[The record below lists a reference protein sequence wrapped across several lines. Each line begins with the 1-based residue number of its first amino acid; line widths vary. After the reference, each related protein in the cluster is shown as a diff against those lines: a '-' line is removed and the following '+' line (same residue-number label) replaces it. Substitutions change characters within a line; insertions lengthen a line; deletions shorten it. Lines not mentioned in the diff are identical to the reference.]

1 MNQRSKALTL
11 TRTLFNTYDINIKFT
26 GIKFIDLLQFNSQ
39 LMTLKL
45 KGLVS
50 NTEYEAL
57 REIKG
62 IIDEIQNFDALKDY
76 QLLVEKVEKLIE
88 YKETKAESRDSN
100 FVDMIQF
107 LSATS
112 KESIVNTEEFNKFN
126 RYMHVERN
134 IQNVL
139 EAELEAM
146 KYKDKALVFLV
157 GSVGDGKSHLIS
169 YLNSVRSDLFEGVEI
184 YNDATESDNPHK
196 TAVETLSNKLG
207 GYFSGKYKKMIIA
220 INIGM
225 LHNLLTYLVK
235 KDLLSNLIH
244 IIENSKIFS
253 SEGMEDIIYRS
264 EDVRFIS
271 FLKEEIYTVKDGNIE
286 SEFYNNIL
294 SKVFTQSEENPFYAA
309 FVKDDGDKREEPI
322 YINYRLLLNPRVQ
335 ATIRFLLI
343 KIQIENKRIL
353 TTRSV
358 LNFLY
363 DIIVPETNA
372 KNNDSYLPTL
382 LFENHERSQVLKSI
396 AEQDP
401 LLTQSTLLDQLNIDL
416 YNAIDFEKQ
425 CKDILGESFYSEVE
439 PIILLIKGLDKHKRK
454 FEMII
459 RLHFLYDF
467 SNYGT
472 EHYLS
477 FIRLYDSIDKSNKAK
492 KEVYS
497 KLLKALYAWNGSPQD
512 NYIYSDSIKP
522 NSKLLLGLNIKP
534 KILSIES
541 SRNMTIDV
549 KMDINDNI
557 YQLNIDYNLF
567 NLLEKIDEGYI
578 LKETDKEGA
587 VMFSKFIEDILNEI
601 KSLDSTIIHLTRS
614 NASYIIKDV
623 NFGYEI
629 GSVKS

>member
-76 QLLVEKVEKLIE
+76 QLLVEKIEKLIE
-88 YKETKAESRDSN
+88 YKETKAESHDSN

-244 IIENSKIFS
+244 IIEDSKIFS

>member
-26 GIKFIDLLQFNSQ
+26 GIKFINLLQFNSQ

-62 IIDEIQNFDALKDY
+62 IIDEIQNFDALRDY
-76 QLLVEKVEKLIE
+76 QLLVEKIEKLIE
-88 YKETKAESRDSN
+88 YNETKAESRDSN

-196 TAVETLSNKLG
+196 TAVETLSNKLD

-225 LHNLLTYLVK
+225 LHNLLTYLVNN
-235 KDLLSNLIH
+235 DLLSNLIH
-244 IIENSKIFS
+244 IIEDSKIFS
-253 SEGMEDIIYRS
+253 SEGMENIIYRS

-396 AEQDP
+396 AKQDP

-425 CKDILGESFYSEVE
+425 CKDILGASFYSEVE
-439 PIILLIKGLDKHKRK
+439 PIILLIKGLNKHKRK

-472 EHYLS
+472 EHYIS
-477 FIRLYDSIDKSNKAK
+477 FIRLYDEIDKSKKAK

>member
-76 QLLVEKVEKLIE
+76 QLLVEKIEKLIE

-235 KDLLSNLIH
+235 NDLLSNLIH
-244 IIENSKIFS
+244 IIEDSKIFS

-425 CKDILGESFYSEVE
+425 CKDILGASFYSEIE

-477 FIRLYDSIDKSNKAK
+477 FIRLYDAIDKSNKAK

>member
-76 QLLVEKVEKLIE
+76 QLLVEKIEKLIE

-235 KDLLSNLIH
+235 NDLLSNLIH
-244 IIENSKIFS
+244 IIEDSKIFS

-477 FIRLYDSIDKSNKAK
+477 FIRLYDAIDKSNKAK

>member
-26 GIKFIDLLQFNSQ
+26 GIKFINLLQFNSQ

-76 QLLVEKVEKLIE
+76 QLLVEKIEKLIE

-112 KESIVNTEEFNKFN
+112 KESIVNTEEFNNFN

-196 TAVETLSNKLG
+196 TAVETLINKLG

-225 LHNLLTYLVK
+225 LHNLLTYLVNN
-235 KDLLSNLIH
+235 DLLSDLIH
-244 IIENSKIFS
+244 IIEDSKIFS

-294 SKVFTQSEENPFYAA
+294 SKVFAQSEENPFYAA

-477 FIRLYDSIDKSNKAK
+477 FIRLYDAIDKSNKAK

>member
-1 MNQRSKALTL
+1 MNQRSKALIL

>member
-26 GIKFIDLLQFNSQ
+26 GIKFINLLQFNSQ

-76 QLLVEKVEKLIE
+76 QLLVEKIEKLIE

-112 KESIVNTEEFNKFN
+112 KESIVNTEEFNNFN

-235 KDLLSNLIH
+235 NDLLSNLIH
-244 IIENSKIFS
+244 IIEDSKIFS

-477 FIRLYDSIDKSNKAK
+477 FIRLYDAIDKSNKAK

>member
-26 GIKFIDLLQFNSQ
+26 GIKFINLLQFNSQ

-76 QLLVEKVEKLIE
+76 QLLVEKIEKLIE

-235 KDLLSNLIH
+235 NDLLSNLIH
-244 IIENSKIFS
+244 IIEDSKIFS

-477 FIRLYDSIDKSNKAK
+477 FIRLYDAIDKSNKAK

>member
-76 QLLVEKVEKLIE
+76 QLLVEKIEKLIE

-244 IIENSKIFS
+244 IIEDSKIFS

-425 CKDILGESFYSEVE
+425 CKDILGASFYSEIE

-477 FIRLYDSIDKSNKAK
+477 FIRLYDAIDKSNKAK

>member
-26 GIKFIDLLQFNSQ
+26 GIKFINLLQFNSQ

-76 QLLVEKVEKLIE
+76 QLLVEKIEKLIE

-112 KESIVNTEEFNKFN
+112 KESIVNTEEFNNFN

-225 LHNLLTYLVK
+225 LHNLLTYLVNN
-235 KDLLSNLIH
+235 DLLSNLIH
-244 IIENSKIFS
+244 IIEDSKIFS

-294 SKVFTQSEENPFYAA
+294 SKVFAQSEENPFYAA

-477 FIRLYDSIDKSNKAK
+477 FIRLYDAIDKSNKAK

>member
-76 QLLVEKVEKLIE
+76 QLLVEKIEKLIE

-244 IIENSKIFS
+244 IIEDSKIFS

-477 FIRLYDSIDKSNKAK
+477 FIRLYDAIDKSNKAK

>member
-76 QLLVEKVEKLIE
+76 QLLVEKIEKLIE

-235 KDLLSNLIH
+235 NDLLSNLIH
-244 IIENSKIFS
+244 IIEDSKIFS

>member
-76 QLLVEKVEKLIE
+76 QLLVEKIEKLIE

-225 LHNLLTYLVK
+225 LHNLLTYIVK
-235 KDLLSNLIH
+235 NDLLSNLIH
-244 IIENSKIFS
+244 IIEDSKIFS

-477 FIRLYDSIDKSNKAK
+477 FIRLYDAIDKSNKAK

>member
-76 QLLVEKVEKLIE
+76 QLLVEKIEKLIE

-235 KDLLSNLIH
+235 NDLLSNLIH
-244 IIENSKIFS
+244 IIEDSKIFS

-382 LFENHERSQVLKSI
+382 LFENDERSQVLKSI

>member
-26 GIKFIDLLQFNSQ
+26 GIKFINLLQFNSQ

-76 QLLVEKVEKLIE
+76 QLLVEKIEKLIE

-225 LHNLLTYLVK
+225 LHNLLTYLVNN
-235 KDLLSNLIH
+235 DLLSNLIH
-244 IIENSKIFS
+244 IIEDSKIFS

-294 SKVFTQSEENPFYAA
+294 SKVFTHSEENPFYAA

>member
-26 GIKFIDLLQFNSQ
+26 GIKFINLLQFNSQ

-76 QLLVEKVEKLIE
+76 QLLVEKIEKLIE

-169 YLNSVRSDLFEGVEI
+169 YLNSVRSDLFEDVEI

-225 LHNLLTYLVK
+225 LHNLLTYLVNN
-235 KDLLSNLIH
+235 DLLSNLIH
-244 IIENSKIFS
+244 IIEDSKIFS

-294 SKVFTQSEENPFYAA
+294 SKVFAQSEENPFYAA

>member
-76 QLLVEKVEKLIE
+76 QLLVEKIEKLIE
-88 YKETKAESRDSN
+88 YKETKAESHDSN

-244 IIENSKIFS
+244 IIEDSKIFS

-477 FIRLYDSIDKSNKAK
+477 FIRLYDAIDKSNKAK

>member
-26 GIKFIDLLQFNSQ
+26 GIKFINLLQFNSQ

-76 QLLVEKVEKLIE
+76 QLLVEKIEKLIE

-112 KESIVNTEEFNKFN
+112 KESIVNTEEFNNFN

-225 LHNLLTYLVK
+225 LHNLLTYLVNN
-235 KDLLSNLIH
+235 DLLSDLIH
-244 IIENSKIFS
+244 IIEDSKIFS

-294 SKVFTQSEENPFYAA
+294 SKVFAQSEENPFYAA

-477 FIRLYDSIDKSNKAK
+477 FIRLYDAIDKSNKAK

>member
-26 GIKFIDLLQFNSQ
+26 GIKFINLLQFNSQ

-76 QLLVEKVEKLIE
+76 QLLVEKIEKLIE

-225 LHNLLTYLVK
+225 LHNLLTYLVNN
-235 KDLLSNLIH
+235 DLLSNLIH
-244 IIENSKIFS
+244 IIEDSKIFS

>member
-76 QLLVEKVEKLIE
+76 QLLVEKIEKLIE

-225 LHNLLTYLVK
+225 LHNLLTYLVNN
-235 KDLLSNLIH
+235 DLLSNLIH
-244 IIENSKIFS
+244 IIEDSKIFS

>member
-26 GIKFIDLLQFNSQ
+26 GIKFINLLQFNSQ

-76 QLLVEKVEKLIE
+76 QLLVEKIEKLIE

-112 KESIVNTEEFNKFN
+112 KESIVNTEEFNNFN

-225 LHNLLTYLVK
+225 LHNLLTYLVNN
-235 KDLLSNLIH
+235 DLLSDLIH
-244 IIENSKIFS
+244 IIEDSKIFS

-309 FVKDDGDKREEPI
+309 FVKDDSDKREEPI

-477 FIRLYDSIDKSNKAK
+477 FIRLYDAIDKSNKAK

>member
-76 QLLVEKVEKLIE
+76 QLLVEKIEKLIE

-244 IIENSKIFS
+244 IIEDSKIFS

>member
-26 GIKFIDLLQFNSQ
+26 GIKFINLLQFNSQ

-76 QLLVEKVEKLIE
+76 QLLVEKIEKLIE

-112 KESIVNTEEFNKFN
+112 KESIVNTEEFNNFN

-225 LHNLLTYLVK
+225 LHNLLTYLVNN
-235 KDLLSNLIH
+235 DLLSDLIH
-244 IIENSKIFS
+244 IIEDSKIFS

-294 SKVFTQSEENPFYAA
+294 SKVFAQSEENPFYAA

>member
-26 GIKFIDLLQFNSQ
+26 GIKFINLLQFNSQ

-76 QLLVEKVEKLIE
+76 QLLVEKIEKLIE

-235 KDLLSNLIH
+235 NDLLSNLIH
-244 IIENSKIFS
+244 IIEDSKIFS

-477 FIRLYDSIDKSNKAK
+477 FIRLYDAIDKSNKAK

-512 NYIYSDSIKP
+512 NYIYSDSIKS

>member
-76 QLLVEKVEKLIE
+76 QLLVEKIEKLIE
-88 YKETKAESRDSN
+88 YKETKAESHDSN

-244 IIENSKIFS
+244 IIEDSKIFS

-294 SKVFTQSEENPFYAA
+294 SKVFAQSEENPFYAA

>member
-26 GIKFIDLLQFNSQ
+26 GIKFINLLQFNSQ

-76 QLLVEKVEKLIE
+76 QLLVEKIEKLIE

-112 KESIVNTEEFNKFN
+112 KESIVNTEEFNNFN

-235 KDLLSNLIH
+235 NDLLSNLIH
-244 IIENSKIFS
+244 IIEDSKIFS

-294 SKVFTQSEENPFYAA
+294 SKVFAQSEENPFYAA